1 MDSALVLFHRL
12 SMQSIVLYDVVHMTM
27 DLKKVVKIMIIGRT
41 VLNRL
46 LGLGF

>member
-27 DLKKVVKIMIIGRT
+27 DLKKGCQDHDYR
-41 VLNRL
+41 
-46 LGLGF
+46 